1 MLAVG
6 SIVDYTDPRLSI
18 TDKHMPTRRTFLQ
31 HSLALGTGALLAAC
45 ASSPPP
51 AKKIAAKESAPVLNP
66 PRTKRAPQATG
77 ELDAPPDIFDAAT
90 LDIDFWVKPRTL
102 TVYRAASGEKADLL
116 YWKDGEIIDPA
127 YQELCHLLR
136 DVQGGGVTVPMDPKL
151 LELLWATQAFVA
163 RYGMNAPLEIL
174 SGYRTPESNKH
185 LIEQGVPA
193 ARKSLH
199 MEGRAAD
206 IRISN
211 LDSEV
216 LGNLIRSFRQGGV
229 GFYYRQTKQGG
240 WIHADTGLQRVWKG

>member
-1 MLAVG
+1 
-6 SIVDYTDPRLSI
+6 
-18 TDKHMPTRRTFLQ
+18 MPTRRTFLQ
-31 HSLALGTGALLAAC
+31 QSLALGTGALMAAC
-45 ASSPPP
+45 ADSPPRKTVIKEAPP
-51 AKKIAAKESAPVLNP
+51 ASPVAVQPRPKPFAPAPDDDLN
-66 PRTKRAPQATG
+66 
-77 ELDAPPDIFDAAT
+77 APPDIFDAAT
-90 LDIDFWVKPRTL
+90 LDIDFWVKPRTITL
-102 TVYRAASGEKADLL
+102 VRPESGEKANLL

-136 DVQGGGVTVPMDPKL
+136 DVNGGGVTVAMDPKL

-163 RYGMNAPLEIL
+163 RYGMTAPLQVL

-185 LIEQGVPA
+185 LIETGVPA

-199 MEGRAAD
+199 MDGKAAD

-216 LGNLIRSFRQGGV
+216 LGNLIKSFRQGGV

-240 WIHADTGLQRVWKG
+240 WIHADTGVQRAWKG

>member
-1 MLAVG
+1 
-6 SIVDYTDPRLSI
+6 
-18 TDKHMPTRRTFLQ
+18 MPTRRSFLQ

-45 ASSPPP
+45 ASTPSPSPRKVALKEPPP
-51 AKKIAAKESAPVLNP
+51 TTTPPQRAKPAAPVHS
-66 PRTKRAPQATG
+66 G
-77 ELDAPPDIFDAAT
+77 EMDAPPDIFDAST

-102 TVYRAASGEKADLL
+102 TVYRAVSGEKADLL

-136 DVQGGGVTVPMDPKL
+136 DVQGGGITVPMDPKL

-163 RYGMNAPLEIL
+163 RYGMTAPLEIL

-229 GFYYRQTKQGG
+229 GFYYRQSKQGG
-240 WIHADTGLQRVWKG
+240 WIHADTGLQRTWKG